1 MCVEVQKLLPD
12 ETYFRI
18 EPLFR
23 EEKTNRVRVINTA
36 LIIEQWDN
44 IVRLVASLK
53 NRKVTASL
61 LLSKMEADG
70 RKSRMLLAIQE
81 IGRIFKTLYIL
92 EYLVSPQLRSD
103 IRLHLSRHESK
114 NTLARKKM
122 MNYK

>member
-1 MCVEVQKLLPD
+1 M
-12 ETYFRI
+12 
-18 EPLFR
+18 FR

-36 LIIEQWDN
+36 LIVEQWDN
-44 IVRLVASLK
+44 IVRWVASLK

-70 RKSRMLLAIQE
+70 RKSRLFLAIQE

-103 IRLHLSRHESK
+103 VRLHLNRHESK
-114 NTLARKKM
+114 NTLARKRM